1 MRCGPAPPRAEPVMS
16 ERPAAAR
23 SLHLTKRLAGQV
35 WTAIIQPTEGTHE
48 PPSSTV
54 GRAPGPGVAV
64 PRCFSGTAGGHPRI
78 LRDRRTS
85 LLDPSVRA
93 GKHNGLMTVVVTD
106 QVGPAAI
113 AGITGDDDLARLSG
127 CRRTPGRPSA
137 VTRYVTPIRLAGQNP
152 LSDSISPNGHCPEQA
167 EVGTLPM
174 GRPDLQRSSHRS
186 QFWSQLP

>member
-1 MRCGPAPPRAEPVMS
+1 MS

-54 GRAPGPGVAV
+54 GRAPGPRVAV
-64 PRCFSGTAGGHPRI
+64 PGCDSGTAVGRPRI

-106 QVGPAAI
+106 EIRRSTVDASRLEDDSSVVTHPDSFAPEVKTVTFGGSHGSSPLAI
-113 AGITGDDDLARLSG
+113 VL
-127 CRRTPGRPSA
+127 
-137 VTRYVTPIRLAGQNP
+137 
-152 LSDSISPNGHCPEQA
+152 
-167 EVGTLPM
+167 LPV
-174 GRPDLQRSSHRS
+174 
-186 QFWSQLP
+186 